1 MCICLHILS
10 DHIPELLDT
19 ESPPN
24 NLIDD
29 INTVSESK
37 WKRGLEVIVLLISD
51 QWDKPDVKKKNWL
64 YGANKKEN
72 TGHWTSPAVEISVVI
87 VFLFCTYMKGAL
99 SYLPR
104 FGLIPQTDFL
114 P

>member
-1 MCICLHILS
+1 MNALRRVYLLHNNAERSADRQTCLMCICLHILS

-37 WKRGLEVIVLLISD
+37 
-51 QWDKPDVKKKNWL
+51 
-64 YGANKKEN
+64 
-72 TGHWTSPAVEISVVI
+72 
-87 VFLFCTYMKGAL
+87 
-99 SYLPR
+99 
-104 FGLIPQTDFL
+104 
-114 P
+114 